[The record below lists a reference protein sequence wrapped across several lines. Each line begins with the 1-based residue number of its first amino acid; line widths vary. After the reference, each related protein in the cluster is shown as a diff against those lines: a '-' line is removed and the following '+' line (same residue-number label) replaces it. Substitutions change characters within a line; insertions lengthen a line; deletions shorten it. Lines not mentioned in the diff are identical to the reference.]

1 MMWDKDAGLS
11 PFLMCSRIADKSF
24 VHNDRNV
31 EPNFSSF
38 IVVPSIVTVVL
49 IRPESSVPH
58 GGIMIS
64 VH

>member
-1 MMWDKDAGLS
+1 MMWDKEAGLS

-31 EPNFSSF
+31 ESNFSSF
-38 IVVPSIVTVVL
+38 IVVSSIVTIVL
-49 IRPESSVPH
+49 IRPEPSVTH
-58 GGIMIS
+58 GGIMIP